1 MGVIR
6 KKLPVMGRRGKR
18 EVECLFDTGA
28 SSSFVRPE
36 LVRELGLPAIGLL
49 KPIRIRLGKGSTRVL
64 KRAEVTIGLNGIT
77 LPDNAYVLPGLSEEF
92 VIGCEFL
99 ERYGIRLDPKR
110 QRLLLPPKRRLS
122 LILV

>member
-6 KKLPVMGRRGKR
+6 KKLPVMGRRGKKQ
-18 EVECLFDTGA
+18 VECLFDSGA

-36 LVRELGLPAIGLL
+36 LVRALGLPTLGLL

-64 KRAEVTIGLNGIT
+64 KRAEVRIGLNGIT
-77 LPDNAYVLPGLSEEF
+77 LPDTAYVLPGLSEEF
-92 VIGCEFL
+92 VIGAEFL
-99 ERYGIRLDPKR
+99 ERYEIRLDPKR
-110 QRLLLPPKRRLS
+110 QRFLLPPKRRLS